1 MLSCLQQRL
10 LFFSERML
18 FCRTL
23 NYINATIFMQRTK
36 YLLFPL
42 VTIFPQVGGIFEH
55 LIPVIPGHGHFWSK
69 SFSGITDQ
77 MAIIPIIYKN
87 RWTQSHD
94 SPIYPNICEILL
106 ANLIVF
112 SLSSKFLKQ
121 NF

>member
-1 MLSCLQQRL
+1 
-10 LFFSERML
+10 
-18 FCRTL
+18 
-23 NYINATIFMQRTK
+23 MQRTK